1 MLTRLI
7 NLTVVMLIT
16 LMFVSPALG
25 ASIPNRP
32 LEYVVDLAGVVD
44 DRVEQKLNGYLK
56 ELEQKTTAQ
65 VLVLTVATTDGV
77 PIEDFSLQIAEQWK
91 LGQKDKD
98 NGLLLTFAIS
108 DKRYRFEVG
117 YGLEGLLP
125 DSLVGTIGREAIVPN
140 FKKGDYTTGV
150 AASAITV
157 AEVIAKDAG
166 VKIEGMPAVNYT
178 RSARKNGGPGSIIVS
193 VLFIIFFFYMLVR
206 HPRMLFMF
214 ILFSAMGGRGGGRG
228 GGFGGGGGS
237 FGGGM
242 GGGFGGGGASGGW

>member
-7 NLTVVMLIT
+7 NLTLVTIIA
-16 LMFVSPALG
+16 LMFASPVLG

-32 LEYVVDLAGVVD
+32 QQYVVDLAGVVD
-44 DRVEQKLNGYLK
+44 DRVEQKLNSYLK

-65 VLVLTVATTDGV
+65 VLVLTVATTEGV
-77 PIEDFSLQIAEQWK
+77 PIEDFSLQVAEQWK
-91 LGQKDKD
+91 LGQAGKD

-117 YGLEGLLP
+117 YGLEGILP
-125 DSLVGTIGREAIVPN
+125 DSLVGSIGRDAVVPN

-150 AASAITV
+150 AIAAITV
-157 AEVIAKDAG
+157 ADIIASDAG
-166 VKIEGMPAVNYT
+166 VKIKGMPAVNYN
-178 RSARKNGGPGSIIVS
+178 RAASKGGGVGSVIIS
-193 VLFIIFFFYMLVR
+193 VLFMIFFFYMLIR

-214 ILFSAMGGRGGGRG
+214 IMFSAMGGRGGRG
-228 GGFGGGGGS
+228 GGFGGGGGG

>member
-7 NLTVVMLIT
+7 NLTAVLLFVVM
-16 LMFVSPALG
+16 FAAPALG
-25 ASIPNRP
+25 ANIPNRP
-32 LEYVVDLAGVVD
+32 RDYVVDLAGVVD

-77 PIEDFSLQIAEQWK
+77 PIEDFSLQVAEKWK
-91 LGQKDKD
+91 LGRKDKD

-117 YGLEGLLP
+117 YGLEGILP
-125 DSLVGTIGREAIVPN
+125 DSLVGTIGRDVVVPN
-140 FKKGDYTTGV
+140 FRKGDYTTGV
-150 AASAITV
+150 ALAAITV
-157 AEVIAKDAG
+157 ADIIARDAG
-166 VKIEGMPAVNYT
+166 VKIGGMPAVNRT
-178 RSARKNGGPGSIIVS
+178 QSARKGGPGSIIIS
-193 VLFIIFFFYMLVR
+193 VLFIILFFYMLVR
-206 HPRMLFMF
+206 HPRMLFML
-214 ILFSAMGGRGGGRG
+214 IMFSAMGGRGGGR